1 VTPAEYI
8 GGRIGFLRE
17 QRGMR
22 RGQFAKKAGVSLATL
37 GEAERGIR
45 GAPRLDTLVRY
56 ARALEVTVA
65 THDELGEEAMTAA
78 SMLATAVTP
87 ADIAHALQCGK
98 THAYELVAKIDAWAR
113 DRGLPGRIAAGRIVR
128 LHRAAWDA
136 WLAAGGEDTW
146 SRSGSAGRSTKH
158 AGGSRSSGRMARS
171 AASGTRSAPDS
182 ATELWLRRLDADSS
196 ASR

>member
-65 THDELGEEAMTAA
+65 T
-78 SMLATAVTP
+78 
-87 ADIAHALQCGK
+87 
-98 THAYELVAKIDAWAR
+98 LVE
-113 DRGLPGRIAAGRIVR
+113 GL
-128 LHRAAWDA
+128 
-136 WLAAGGEDTW
+136 EDSITTTN
-146 SRSGSAGRSTKH
+146 SEK
-158 AGGSRSSGRMARS
+158 
-171 AASGTRSAPDS
+171 
-182 ATELWLRRLDADSS
+182 RR
-196 ASR
+196 